1 MTEKTLIIYNCSD
14 IETIEKTNRK
24 KKFSYKEKVH
34 SLRISGDIENRKID
48 YARCKREWKWLQFD
62 WGLRSTN

>member
-14 IETIEKTNRK
+14 IETIDKTNGK
-24 KKFSYKEKVH
+24 KKSSYKEKVH

-48 YARCKREWKWLQFD
+48 YARY
-62 WGLRSTN
+62 S